1 MIPAFLSA
9 LLLVS
14 FQEPRVAETGLRE
27 VVQERLDAFIAAGRV
42 PGISAG
48 IVAPDGT
55 ELALAAGL
63 ADREKKTPMRPD
75 DRLCGGS
82 TGKTFVAAVALQLVE
97 EEKLALDALLGEYLG
112 EEKWFERLPN
122 YQDVTLAHLL
132 GHRTGLARHEF
143 DPEFMKAVMSQPDRA
158 WKPAEMVAYI
168 LDRKPPFAAGEGFAY
183 SDTNFILLGMVI
195 EKVTGKPLYEEIERR
210 LLVPLKLDGV
220 RRQDSRT
227 LPGLVQGYLGAN
239 NPFGA
244 PERSLEADGR
254 FMINPQF
261 EWAGGGFVDNGGEL
275 ARWAKALYDG
285 PVLKPAT
292 RELMVAGLPADEIGP
307 GIRYGL
313 ACELWPSENG
323 RCWGHAGFF
332 PGYLTEM
339 RYWPD
344 KATAVAVQVNTS
356 EYAALPKKL
365 GALCEEL
372 LEIVLAKK

>member
-1 MIPAFLSA
+1 MVPAFLSA
-9 LLLVS
+9 LLLLS
-14 FQEPRVAETGLRE
+14 LQEPRVLETGLRDA
-27 VVQERLDAFIAAGRV
+27 VQEKLDAFIAAGKV

-55 ELALAAGL
+55 ELALVAGL

-82 TGKTFVAAVALQLVE
+82 SGKTFVAAVALQLVE

-112 EEKWFERLPN
+112 DEKWFARLPN
-122 YQDVTLAHLL
+122 AKEITLAHLL
-132 GHRTGLARHEF
+132 GHRTGIARHEF
-143 DPEFMKAVMSQPDRA
+143 DPEFMKVVMSEPDRA
-158 WKPAEMVAYI
+158 WKTAEMVAYI
-168 LDRKPPFAAGEGFAY
+168 LDRPAPFAAGKGFAY

-195 EKVTGKPLYEEIERR
+195 EKVTGKTLYEEIGRR
-210 LLVPLKLDGV
+210 LLTPLELDGI
-220 RRQDSRT
+220 RPQDSRT
-227 LPGLVQGYLGAN
+227 LPGLVQGYLGAK

-254 FMINPQF
+254 FIVNPQF
-261 EWAGGGFVDNGGEL
+261 EWAGGGFVGNGGEL
-275 ARWAKALYDG
+275 ARWARALYQG

-292 RELMVAGLPADEIGP
+292 RERMVAGLPADAIGP
-307 GIRYGL
+307 GVHYGL
-313 ACELWPSENG
+313 ACQIWPSENG
-323 RCWGHAGFF
+323 PCWGHAGFF

-344 KATAVAVQVNTS
+344 KKAAVAVQVNTS
-356 EYAALPKKL
+356 EYAALPKTL

-372 LEIVLAKK
+372 LAVVLARK